1 MEGLI
6 LLTWELEKVC
16 FPHITGLVLFCG
28 TVEAIDPST
37 KSSGHW
43 GGALKGFCRYP
54 PPPHPSFDVV
64 WTKTS
69 KIESPKKPFFFVSF
83 SSTICCRQG
92 KWSNI
97 PCFSL
102 ARSHFCDGRFWL
114 LTWLDRSFGSSPY
127 NGYILQLHFTDDG
140 SEDPKGH
147 ITGW

>member
-6 LLTWELEKVC
+6 PLTWELEQVC
-16 FPHITGLVLFCG
+16 LPHITSLVLVCG
-28 TVEAIDPST
+28 TVEAIDPNT

-43 GGALKGFCRYP
+43 GGCPEGILP
-54 PPPHPSFDVV
+54 LPPHPSFDAV

-69 KIESPKKPFFFVSF
+69 KVESPKKLFFFISF
-83 SSTICCRQG
+83 ISTICCRQR

-102 ARSHFCDGRFWL
+102 ARSHCRDGWFWL
-114 LTWLDRSFGSSPY
+114 LTWPDGSFSSSPY
-127 NGYILQLHFTDDG
+127 NGYFSQLHFTDEG
-140 SEDPKGH
+140 SEDPKDH